1 MPHRVLLA
9 GLFHETH
16 TFLAGTT
23 PLAQFQCRKQ
33 GELLTAAGDGSPLA
47 GVLEVAH
54 AAGWELLP
62 AIDLRA
68 SPGPIVAEEVVEE
81 FWHSVATVLDRELPR
96 GLDGVCLVLHGAGVS
111 QASVDLEAEIL
122 RRLRARIGPNLP
134 VGGVLDLHGN
144 ISPEFATQT
153 QAFVAY
159 RQNPHADA
167 CEAARDGA
175 RLLDRL
181 MRTGEHAVT
190 LWAQPPVLWPPPGTG
205 TAFEPMRSLEAL
217 ARQLESTTPGV
228 LAINVFA
235 GFSFA
240 DTPHTGVSFTAIT
253 VGEVSLAQAA
263 LQQLCDLAWQRRA
276 EGNVREEPLDRVL
289 AELAER
295 GVGRETAPGTP
306 GRRPGPVVLA
316 EPSDNIGGGAP
327 GDATVLLA
335 RLIEGRFANSVAA
348 IDDPATVAQLAT
360 VTPGSV
366 VNVRLGGRGSPL
378 GGPPLALRV
387 RLLSRGPGRF
397 ALEDRHSHLASMAG
411 DEYDMGPCAVLR
423 VEGLTDGPDLFPA
436 ESAAVR
442 VLVTSHKT
450 PPFDL
455 GQWRSQGIIP
465 ESLDLIA
472 VKAAVAHRRVYD
484 PILSEHRT
492 VETPGPCGSH
502 LALFPWRHVRR
513 PAYPLDTFSAQG

>member
-306 GRRPGPVVLA
+306 GRRPGPTTLA
-316 EPSDNIGGGAP
+316 AAPRAMPPCFWPVSSRDDSPTRSPPSTTRP
-327 GDATVLLA
+327 
-335 RLIEGRFANSVAA
+335 
-348 IDDPATVAQLAT
+348 
-360 VTPGSV
+360 
-366 VNVRLGGRGSPL
+366 
-378 GGPPLALRV
+378 
-387 RLLSRGPGRF
+387 
-397 ALEDRHSHLASMAG
+397 
-411 DEYDMGPCAVLR
+411 
-423 VEGLTDGPDLFPA
+423 
-436 ESAAVR
+436 
-442 VLVTSHKT
+442 
-450 PPFDL
+450 
-455 GQWRSQGIIP
+455 
-465 ESLDLIA
+465 
-472 VKAAVAHRRVYD
+472 
-484 PILSEHRT
+484 
-492 VETPGPCGSH
+492 
-502 LALFPWRHVRR
+502 PWRNSPRSRR
-513 PAYPLDTFSAQG
+513 AAW